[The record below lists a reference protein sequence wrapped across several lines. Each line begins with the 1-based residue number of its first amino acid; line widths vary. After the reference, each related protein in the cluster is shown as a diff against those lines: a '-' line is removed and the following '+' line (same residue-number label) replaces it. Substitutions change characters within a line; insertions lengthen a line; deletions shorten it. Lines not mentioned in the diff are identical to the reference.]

1 METLYRLDSK
11 RFELPKVKNDKN
23 APLCDWCKKKEAEFE
38 CERCESE
45 TGEQPYRFFC
55 GRHIQKI
62 KNHEVIDRS
71 LYIHDTL
78 KYLSCSRNLSNC

>member
-38 CERCESE
+38 CERCENE

-55 GRHIQKI
+55 GRHIHKI

-71 LYIHDTL
+71 LYIYETI
-78 KYLSCSRNLSNC
+78 KYFCSSRNL